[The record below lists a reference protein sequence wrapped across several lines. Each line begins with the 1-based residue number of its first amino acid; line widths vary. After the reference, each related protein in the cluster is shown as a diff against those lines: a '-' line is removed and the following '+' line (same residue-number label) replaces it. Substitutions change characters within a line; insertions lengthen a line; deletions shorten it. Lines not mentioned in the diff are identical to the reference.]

1 MTNLDHLFCGPCP
14 SPSCQR
20 MVAGQ
25 KEGYLQLYPLQ
36 AAVMAVGPLVLFPGL
51 IVESWQGVSI
61 EPLKLAPNWG
71 SIKQCPPGSLVGC
84 PGPWRRTKVEPNV
97 GSLAA
102 APMASLSLQSS
113 SFHASAAQCVTIRKK
128 TRSKRSVRE
137 NVLNVDPLT

>member
-1 MTNLDHLFCGPCP
+1 MTNLDHLFCDPSP

-20 MVAGQ
+20 MGLVAGQ

-84 PGPWRRTKVEPNV
+84 PGPWRRTKVEPNPGRCSHGVSFSPEQQLPCICSVCHHQKKNKVV
-97 GSLAA
+97 GNIEAIC
-102 APMASLSLQSS
+102 QGGIW
-113 SFHASAAQCVTIRKK
+113 H
-128 TRSKRSVRE
+128 
-137 NVLNVDPLT
+137 

>member
-20 MVAGQ
+20 MGLVAGQ

-84 PGPWRRTKVEPNV
+84 PGPWRRTKVETQPWPLLRWRLFL
-97 GSLAA
+97 SRAA
-102 APMASLSLQSS
+102 ASMHLQHSVSPSEKKQGRSDLSGRM
-113 SFHASAAQCVTIRKK
+113 C
-128 TRSKRSVRE
+128 
-137 NVLNVDPLT
+137 

>member
-1 MTNLDHLFCGPCP
+1 
-14 SPSCQR
+14 

-84 PGPWRRTKVEPNV
+84 PGPWRTKVEPNV

-102 APMASLSLQSS
+102 AALMASLSLQSS
-113 SFHASAAQCVTIRKK
+113 SFQASAPSVTIRKK
-128 TRSKRSVRE
+128 QG
-137 NVLNVDPLT
+137 

>member
-1 MTNLDHLFCGPCP
+1 MGL
-14 SPSCQR
+14 
-20 MVAGQ
+20 VAGQ

-97 GSLAA
+97 GSWPLLRWRLFLSRAA
-102 APMASLSLQSS
+102 ASMHLQRLSPPE
-113 SFHASAAQCVTIRKK
+113 KK
-128 TRSKRSVRE
+128 QGWGVQGDIKGEYFPATV
-137 NVLNVDPLT
+137 

>member
-102 APMASLSLQSS
+102 TAPMASLSLQSS
-113 SFHASAAQCVTIRKK
+113 SFQASAAQRLSPSEKNKVEAICQGECV
-128 TRSKRSVRE
+128 E
-137 NVLNVDPLT
+137 C

>member
-61 EPLKLAPNWG
+61 EPLKLGPNWG

-97 GSLAA
+97 GRRCSDGV
-102 APMASLSLQSS
+102 
-113 SFHASAAQCVTIRKK
+113 SFCPEQQLPCICTVVTIRKK
-128 TRSKRSVRE
+128 QGRSDLSGRMC
-137 NVLNVDPLT
+137 